1 MKNFICLLIGFVF
14 LCQNSIGQSF
24 VGVSAGTSHYFGD
37 LAKDINQFS
46 TGDTKAVLGFEYF
59 RPVNDKLYL
68 GSAINFGALAA
79 NDLSSSLESHRLRSY
94 DFRTIFTELQ
104 VLILF
109 RMVEFKTQEGSII
122 RLNASTGL
130 AGLHCSTTHSDN
142 LLSNLVLQNEA
153 PQGLS
158 FLIPLNIS
166 LDIDMDEITYFIQGE
181 VRKSYTDYIDGFSKL
196 TEQGSRDTYGFIKLG
211 ARVPLKVRR

>member
-1 MKNFICLLIGFVF
+1 MKNFICLLIGFAF
-14 LCQNSIGQSF
+14 LCQTSLGQSF
-24 VGVSAGTSHYFGD
+24 VGVNAGTSHYFGD
-37 LAKDINQFS
+37 LAKDIKQFS
-46 TGDTKAVLGFEYF
+46 TGDTKAVVGFEYF
-59 RPVNDKLYL
+59 RPINEKLYL

-79 NDLSSSLESHRLRSY
+79 NDLSSIIESHRLRSY
-94 DFRTIFTELQ
+94 DFKTIFTELQ

-109 RMVEFKTQEGSII
+109 RVVEFETQAGSII

-130 AGLHCSTTHSDN
+130 AGLHCNTTHSDN
-142 LLSNLVLQNEA
+142 LLADLVLQNET

-196 TEQGSRDTYGFIKLG
+196 TEQEAKDTYGFIKLG

>member
-1 MKNFICLLIGFVF
+1 MKNFISIFIGFVF
-14 LCQNSIGQSF
+14 LCQTLNGQSF
-24 VGVSAGTSHYFGD
+24 IGISAGTSHYLGD
-37 LAKDINQFS
+37 LAKDIDQFS
-46 TGDTKAVLGFEYF
+46 TGDTKAVIGFEYF
-59 RPVNDKLYL
+59 RSINDKFHL

-79 NDLSSSLESHRLRSY
+79 NDLSSSLESHRLRSF

-104 VLILF
+104 VLVLF
-109 RMVEFKTQEGSII
+109 RVVEFKTQEGSII

-130 AGLHCSTTHSDN
+130 AGLHCNTTHSDN
-142 LLSNLVLQNEA
+142 LLSDLVLQNET

-196 TEQGSRDTYGFIKLG
+196 TEQGSKDTYGFIKLG